1 MTWTE
6 DPRSAPALRWGILGP
21 GWIANAFVA
30 AMKAGTQ
37 QQVVA
42 VGSRDEPRARAFAE
56 KWDVAGVYCSYE
68 ELVADPNV
76 DVVYVATPHSHH
88 RDHAL
93 QAIAAGKHVL
103 VEKAFTRNANE
114 AREVVDAAR
123 QKQVFCMEAMWTR
136 FLPHMVALR
145 KLLADGAVGDI
156 VNLQADQ
163 GQFFPFQAAHRL
175 YDPRLAGGALL
186 DLGIY
191 PVSFAHDILGEPSRV
206 HAVGTLTP
214 SNVDGQV
221 SLIFAYDSP
230 AQAEL
235 STTLWAR
242 TATRASIAGTAGRI
256 DIDGP
261 FYTPTGFTLERLD
274 GTTFRFEKPL
284 THGLHFQAAE
294 VARRVSAGELE
305 SPLMPLDE
313 SVQIMSVLDEVRGQI
328 GVTYPGE

>member
-30 AMKAGTQ
+30 AVKAGTQ

-123 QKQVFCMEAMWTR
+123 DRKSTRLNSSHVAISYAVFCWNITR
-136 FLPHMVALR
+136 QQHV
-145 KLLADGAVGDI
+145 
-156 VNLQADQ
+156 
-163 GQFFPFQAAHRL
+163 
-175 YDPRLAGGALL
+175 
-186 DLGIY
+186 
-191 PVSFAHDILGEPSRV
+191 
-206 HAVGTLTP
+206 
-214 SNVDGQV
+214 
-221 SLIFAYDSP
+221 
-230 AQAEL
+230 
-235 STTLWAR
+235 
-242 TATRASIAGTAGRI
+242 
-256 DIDGP
+256 
-261 FYTPTGFTLERLD
+261 
-274 GTTFRFEKPL
+274 
-284 THGLHFQAAE
+284 
-294 VARRVSAGELE
+294 
-305 SPLMPLDE
+305 
-313 SVQIMSVLDEVRGQI
+313 
-328 GVTYPGE
+328 